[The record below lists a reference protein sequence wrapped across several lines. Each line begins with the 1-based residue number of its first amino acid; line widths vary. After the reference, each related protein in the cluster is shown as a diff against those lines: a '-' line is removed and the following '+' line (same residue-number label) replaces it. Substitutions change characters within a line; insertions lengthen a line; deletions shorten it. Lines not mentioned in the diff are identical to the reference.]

1 MKQEIYSGFL
11 FACEEANALISST
24 YSKAVVSYSS
34 MDNETKAQS
43 DSVSLWIL
51 CDILYIV
58 FDINQTSFHLYSLRP
73 EAASTREEWYGK
85 TCSWCFLPSLFTV
98 LVTDSL
104 MIDLQGKSSETGDS
118 HPKQN
123 KKIFKI
129 IWVFFLTVSNMI
141 V

>member
-1 MKQEIYSGFL
+1 
-11 FACEEANALISST
+11 
-24 YSKAVVSYSS
+24 

-73 EAASTREEWYGK
+73 EAASTWEEWYGK
-85 TCSWCFLPSLFTV
+85 TCLWCFLPSLFTM

-104 MIDLQGKSSETGDS
+104 MIDLQGKSSDRRQSSKTK
-118 HPKQN
+118 KQKN
-123 KKIFKI
+123 AKSSECF
-129 IWVFFLTVSNMI
+129 S
-141 V
+141 

>member
-11 FACEEANALISST
+11 LACEEASALISST

-34 MDNETKAQS
+34 MDNETKALS
-43 DSVSLWIL
+43 DSVSLWIP

-73 EAASTREEWYGK
+73 EAANTQEGWYGK
-85 TCSWCFLPSLFTV
+85 THLWCFLPSLFTV

-104 MIDLQGKSSETGDS
+104 MNDWQGKSSEIETVI
-118 HPKQN
+118 QNNN
-123 KKIFKI
+123 KKIEI
-129 IWVFFLTVSNMI
+129 ILIFS
-141 V
+141 

>member
-11 FACEEANALISST
+11 LACEEANALISST

-73 EAASTREEWYGK
+73 EAAITQEEWYGK
-85 TCSWCFLPSLFTV
+85 TCSWCFLPSLFSV
-98 LVTDSL
+98 LVADSL

-118 HPKQN
+118 HRKQ

-129 IWVFFLTVSNMI
+129 ISVFFLTVSNII